1 MPISAYWKMIVAG
14 VITIVIIALFSLYS
28 VEKANRK
35 VVQTKLDKATEE
47 RDSLVELNNRQIA
60 KIQSFNELSI
70 KHAEEAA
77 NAKKEIDSLRADVRN
92 GAKRV
97 FIKASCPEPVPK
109 VDSAR
114 SVGDAGAAE
123 VERAVAEDI
132 LDLREMNSKAIRQI
146 HYLQGYIRTQCSL
159 ASHSD

>member
-1 MPISAYWKMIVAG
+1 
-14 VITIVIIALFSLYS
+14 
-28 VEKANRK
+28 
-35 VVQTKLDKATEE
+35 
-47 RDSLVELNNRQIA
+47 
-60 KIQSFNELSI
+60 
-70 KHAEEAA
+70 
-77 NAKKEIDSLRADVRN
+77 KEIDSLRADVRN
-92 GAKRV
+92 GAMRV
-97 FIKASCPEPVPK
+97 FVKASCPEPVPK

-123 VERAVAEDI
+123 VERAVAENI

>member
-1 MPISAYWKMIVAG
+1 MSISAYWKMIVAG

-35 VVQTKLDKATEE
+35 AVQAKLDKVTEE
-47 RDSLVELNNRQIA
+47 RDSLVDLNNRQIA

-109 VDSAR
+109 VDSTR
-114 SVGDAGAAE
+114 GVGDAGAAE

>member
-1 MPISAYWKMIVAG
+1 MLTRLKFMILTAS
-14 VITIVIIALFSLYS
+14 ALFLISSLSFYLIERERRQLAEFERDQ
-28 VEKANRK
+28 VTL
-35 VVQTKLDKATEE
+35 Q
-47 RDSLVELNNRQIA
+47 RDSLIRLQQQQSA
-60 KIQSFNELSI
+60 KIKSFNELSI
-70 KHAEEAA
+70 KHAKEAA

-146 HYLQGYIRTQCSL
+146 LYLQGYIRTQCPL

>member
-1 MPISAYWKMIVAG
+1 MSTSAYWKMIVAG

-35 VVQTKLDKATEE
+35 IVQTKLDKAMEE

-92 GAKRV
+92 GAK
-97 FIKASCPEPVPK
+97 
-109 VDSAR
+109 
-114 SVGDAGAAE
+114 
-123 VERAVAEDI
+123 
-132 LDLREMNSKAIRQI
+132 
-146 HYLQGYIRTQCSL
+146 
-159 ASHSD
+159 

>member
-1 MPISAYWKMIVAG
+1 MKF
-14 VITIVIIALFSLYS
+14 IILTVSALFLITSLSFYLIERERRQLAEFERDQ
-28 VEKANRK
+28 VTL
-35 VVQTKLDKATEE
+35 Q
-47 RDSLVELNNRQIA
+47 RDSLIRLQQQQSA
-60 KIQSFNELSI
+60 KIKSFNELSI

-109 VDSAR
+109 VDSAG

-146 HYLQGYIRTQCSL
+146 LYLQGYIRTQCPL